1 MQLIFSCSHLY
12 HTDIMLFPDVT
23 LFLTS
28 YTWYLI
34 FDRCLTLTAI
44 IWLCCEFPESW
55 LCCITGV
62 HHVLSTVVG
71 REFSLQETCRE
82 FVRRYSQKQVDKQ
95 ALPMLASAC
104 PGLLQLLVLLLTSLL
119 ASFMINIL
127 LLKVVFGSFFW
138 QRQWNVIWP
147 RFVQKLLWNSIIEEF
162 KEDLV

>member
-1 MQLIFSCSHLY
+1 
-12 HTDIMLFPDVT
+12 
-23 LFLTS
+23 
-28 YTWYLI
+28 
-34 FDRCLTLTAI
+34 
-44 IWLCCEFPESW
+44 
-55 LCCITGV
+55 
-62 HHVLSTVVG
+62 LSTVVG

-138 QRQWNVIWP
+138 QRQ
-147 RFVQKLLWNSIIEEF
+147 
-162 KEDLV
+162 